1 MMTNELSALLNRILD
16 VIEKRFISPDGVLY
30 DYAGLKGEVIL
41 PTPEECEK
49 YQPNALA
56 WNTPIEN
63 GGFFNGILLVG
74 LVDLWEK
81 QPSEKVAKMART
93 MLKGLYVL
101 QDKSPVPGCILRG
114 IGKDGCFYPASSI
127 DQVIPWLLGGWVYSK
142 SSLASDE
149 DRKDCRERCYALV
162 KALQNNNWLIPGT
175 KDGFARGNLFNARK
189 PYDHCAL
196 VLPSIILDEM
206 EATDHHLADLLKER
220 EENLCTGYPEIQAR
234 ECWYSSHNFYNM
246 RMLANH
252 VKDESLRAK
261 LHHALTVTAEALPPS
276 IAVWKDRT
284 PGLAFSPDWHPLN
297 RVWFEQKNCQDA
309 QACTNPQWG
318 IWNDVSPAVL
328 DERKT
333 IMAALSA
340 AWIFLMS
347 EDKALIDAHKGAILE
362 MLNGIPY
369 EELYY
374 VPFFYA
380 INVISELSR
389 YM

>member
-30 DYAGLKGEVIL
+30 DYAGLKGEVVL

-63 GGFFNGILLVG
+63 GGFFNGILLLG
-74 LVDLWEK
+74 LVESWK
-81 QPSEKVAKMART
+81 NQPSEKVANMTRI

-101 QDKSPVPGCILRG
+101 QDKSPVLGCILRG

-127 DQVIPWLLGGWVYSK
+127 DQVVPWLLGLWVYSK
-142 SSLASDE
+142 FSLASDAE
-149 DRKDCRERCYALV
+149 RKECRERCYALV
-162 KALQNNNWLIPGT
+162 KALQKNNWLIPGT
-175 KDGFARGNLFNARK
+175 KDGFDRGNLFNARK

-246 RMLANH
+246 RMLANY
-252 VKDESLRAK
+252 VNDASLRAK
-261 LHHALTVTAEALPPS
+261 LYQALKVTAEALPPS